1 MATCISSATLKSAT
15 LVEKTTKRET
25 ELRLIQRA
33 QRGDEE
39 AFATLFQLHNRRVY
53 AICLRMTKDASE
65 AEDLMQDSFMQVFR
79 NLTRFRGDS
88 AFSTWLHRV
97 AVNTVLMK
105 FRQRKK
111 PMISLDEP
119 LSPDLPSLR
128 REYGKTDPNLSGAID
143 RISIRRAMLELPPGC
158 RRIFGLHAVHGYRHY
173 EIAKLLHCSIG
184 NSKSQLHKAKTK
196 MRDLLFPKR
205 GIRRLDATRIADQ
218 TAIVAAVNN
227 SRAASALSTPA
238 A

>member
-1 MATCISSATLKSAT
+1 MATCISAIPKSPISIAK
-15 LVEKTTKRET
+15 VTKREI
-25 ELRLIQRA
+25 ELSLIERA
-33 QRGDEE
+33 QRGDDA
-39 AFATLFQLHNRRVY
+39 AFAILFQLHNRRVY

-79 NLTRFRGDS
+79 NLSRFRGDS

-97 AVNTVLMK
+97 VVNTVLMK
-105 FRQRKK
+105 FRQRKQ
-111 PMISLDEP
+111 PMASLDEP
-119 LSPDLPSLR
+119 LSPDSPSLR
-128 REYGKTDPNLSGAID
+128 REYGKTDPNLSGALD

-205 GIRRLDATRIADQ
+205 GVRRLNVMRNTNQ
-218 TAIVAAVNN
+218 TAIVAAVNDN
-227 SRAASALSTPA
+227 RPAPPAPTPA

>member
-1 MATCISSATLKSAT
+1 
-15 LVEKTTKRET
+15 
-25 ELRLIQRA
+25 
-33 QRGDEE
+33 
-39 AFATLFQLHNRRVY
+39 
-53 AICLRMTKDASE
+53 MTKDASE

-79 NLTRFRGDS
+79 NLARFRGDS
-88 AFSTWLHRV
+88 AFATWLHRV

-119 LSPDLPSLR
+119 LSPDSPSLF
-128 REYGKTDPNLSGAID
+128 REFGRSDPNLSGAID

-158 RRIFGLHAVHGYRHY
+158 RRIFGLHAVQGYRHY

-196 MRDLLFPKR
+196 MRDLLFAKR
-205 GIRRLDATRIADQ
+205 GIRRRNPARNPDQ
-218 TAIVAAVNN
+218 AGIVAAV
-227 SRAASALSTPA
+227 STPHSAQALSTPA

>member
-1 MATCISSATLKSAT
+1 MATCISATPKST
-15 LVEKTTKRET
+15 IPVVKVTKRET
-25 ELRLIQRA
+25 ELGLIERA
-33 QRGDEE
+33 QRGDEA
-39 AFATLFQLHNRRVY
+39 AFATLFQSHNRRVY

-105 FRQRKK
+105 FRQRKQ

-119 LSPDLPSLR
+119 LSPDSPALR
-128 REYGKTDPNLSGAID
+128 REFGRTDPNLSGAID

-173 EIAKLLHCSIG
+173 EIANLLHCSIG

-205 GIRRLDATRIADQ
+205 GIRRLNAMRNTEQ
-218 TAIVAAVNN
+218 TATVAAVSNHLP
-227 SRAASALSTPA
+227 ASTLATPTV
-238 A
+238 